1 MLASHLRHRRFALPR
16 PLAVTLVRPVPKQLF
31 RALLLSGMLL
41 VVAAGAAGVAAGST
55 PSPCWKLLLGEWY
68 GGKITTIY
76 KPICYRQAIAHLPVD
91 AQVYSSARQD
101 IEAAEIAAK
110 HHKKAP
116 PEKVPPPS
124 TTTPAGGATTTPG
137 GTTTTPTE
145 SNPPKKKHGLIG
157 ILDDLTPGNPQSFPL
172 PLLVLGALAI
182 LLVIAGGAGMV
193 WQRTHPGDADQTQA

>member
-1 MLASHLRHRRFALPR
+1 
-16 PLAVTLVRPVPKQLF
+16 VRPFQKPLY
-31 RALLLSGMLL
+31 RALLLCGTVI
-41 VVAAGAAGVAAGST
+41 VVWAATAGVATAST
-55 PSPCWKLLLGEWY
+55 PTACWKLLLGEWY

-101 IEAAEIAAK
+101 IQAAEIAAA
-110 HHKKAP
+110 HHRHAP
-116 PEKVPPPS
+116 PEKVPPPPTAGS
-124 TTTPAGGATTTPG
+124 TSTTPG
-137 GTTTTPTE
+137 GTTTTPGE
-145 SNPPKKKHGLIG
+145 PNPPKKKHGLIG

-193 WQRTHPGDADQTQA
+193 WQRTHPGDPDQTQA

>member
-1 MLASHLRHRRFALPR
+1 MLASHLRHRRFALPH
-16 PLAVTLVRPVPKQLF
+16 PPAATLVRPVQKKLV
-31 RALLLSGMLL
+31 RAVLLSGMLL
-41 VVAAGAAGVAAGST
+41 VVGAGAAGVAAGST

-110 HHKKAP
+110 RGKQAP

-124 TTTPAGGATTTPG
+124 TTTPAGGATIAPG
-137 GTTTTPTE
+137 GTTT
-145 SNPPKKKHGLIG
+145 HGLIG